1 MTRILGIALLLLISF
16 SSYSQ
21 EITLEQ
27 AVMAWSNDLYPSS
40 KEQLKWLNTGS
51 QFTFVE
57 DDALMIEGLKG
68 KAKKLIDT
76 QGLESIVGFAFK
88 SFPRYSWSDDG
99 RLSFKKDNKAY
110 FVDLKRKKFDVQ
122 DLPEDAENIDHH
134 KTSGHIAFTRAQNL
148 FIQKDG
154 NTLAVS
160 NNPEGVVAG
169 QAIARYEFGIAKGTF
184 WNNSGTALAFYQKD
198 ERHVGNYPLVE
209 YNTTPATLRSI
220 KYPMAG
226 SESEYAA
233 VGIYDMKTGKSTYL
247 DFQRLGKDEFY
258 ATNVCWSPDDRFVY
272 VAVVTRDQ
280 NQMILQQFNAST
292 GQLEKVLFQEKDQ
305 KYVEPEH
312 PLYFVPKKG
321 NEFIWIS
328 EKDGFNNL
336 YHYTDSG
343 KLIAKTQATFPIT
356 EFLGFSDDAKFCFV
370 MGTGK
375 NATESHLFKVN
386 LADMSMSRLSKVEGV
401 HNITPSSDFS
411 YFIDEYSNISTP
423 GMTQIIDA
431 QGKELKPIHIAA
443 NPLEGKKTGDVSLLD
458 ITADD
463 GTKLHARLIKPSN
476 FDPKK
481 KYPVLV
487 YVYNGPHVQLVTNS
501 WNGGAPLW
509 MNSFAEEGYLVFSV
523 DGRGSANR
531 GKDFEQAIHRNLG
544 ELEMSDQLKGVEYL
558 KSLDYVDEN
567 RMAVHGWSYG
577 GFMTTSLMLRQPG
590 TFKVGVAGGP
600 VIDWNYYEVMYTER
614 YMDSPQDNPEGYEKA
629 NLKNYVSN
637 LEGQLLMIHGTVDD
651 VVVMQHNM
659 SFLTACIDEGVQV
672 DFFVYPGHPHNVRG
686 KDRVHLMTKVLNY
699 IKAAL

>member
-27 AVMAWSNDLYPSS
+27 AVMAWSKDLYPSS

-110 FVDLKRKKFDVQ
+110 FVDLKRKKFEVQ

-148 FIQKDG
+148 FVQKDG

-321 NEFIWIS
+321 NECIWIS

-356 EFLGFSDDAKFCFV
+356 EFLGFSADAKFCFV

-386 LADMSMSRLSKVEGV
+386 LADMSMSRLSKSEGV
-401 HNITPSSDFS
+401 HKITPSSDFS
-411 YFIDEYSNISTP
+411 YFIEEYSNISTP

-443 NPLEGKKTGDVSLLD
+443 NPLEDKKTGDVSLLD

-544 ELEMSDQLKGVEYL
+544 ELEMSDQLNGVEYL

>member
-1 MTRILGIALLLLISF
+1 
-16 SSYSQ
+16 
-21 EITLEQ
+21 
-27 AVMAWSNDLYPSS
+27 MAWSNDLYPSS
-40 KEQLKWLNTGS
+40 KDQLKWLSTGS

-57 DDALMIEGLKG
+57 DDALMMEGLKG

-76 QGLESIVGFAFK
+76 QGLGSIVGFAFK

-110 FVDLKRKKFDVQ
+110 FVDLKRKKFEVQ

-134 KTSGHIAFTRAQNL
+134 KKSGHIAFTRSQNL
-148 FIQKDG
+148 FVQKDG

-169 QAIARYEFGIAKGTF
+169 QAIARYEFGITKGTF

-198 ERHVGNYPLVE
+198 ERHVGDYPLVE

-233 VGIYDMKTGKSTYL
+233 VGVYDMKTGKSTYL

-312 PLYFVPKKG
+312 PLYFVPNKG

-356 EFLGFSDDAKFCFV
+356 EFLGFSADAKFCFV

-386 LADMSMSRLSKVEGV
+386 LADMSMSRLTKTEGV

-423 GMTQIIDA
+423 GITQIIDA
-431 QGKELKPIHIAA
+431 QGKELKPIHIAP
-443 NPLEGKKTGDVSLLD
+443 NPLEGKKTGQVSLLD

-476 FDPKK
+476 FNPKK

-509 MNSFAEEGYLVFSV
+509 MNSFAEEGYLVFTV
-523 DGRGSANR
+523 DGRGSAHR

-544 ELEMSDQLKGVEYL
+544 ELEMSDQLDGVAYL

-614 YMDSPQDNPEGYEKA
+614 YMDSPQDNPEGYEKT

>member
-1 MTRILGIALLLLISF
+1 MTRILGIALLLFISF
-16 SSYSQ
+16 FSYSQ

-27 AVMAWSNDLYPSS
+27 AVMAWSNDLYPSG
-40 KEQLKWLNTGS
+40 KNQLKWLSTGS

-57 DDALMIEGLKG
+57 DNALMIEGIKG

-76 QGLESIVGFAFK
+76 DGLESIVGFAFK

-99 RLSFKKDNKAY
+99 RLSFNKDNKAY
-110 FVDLKRKKFDVQ
+110 FVDLKRKKFEVQ

-134 KTSGHIAFTRAQNL
+134 KKSGHIAFTRAHNL
-148 FIQKDG
+148 FVQKDG
-154 NTLAVS
+154 NTLSVS
-160 NNPEGVVAG
+160 NNPEGLVAG
-169 QAIARYEFGIAKGTF
+169 QAIARYEFGITKGTF

-198 ERHVGNYPLVE
+198 ERHVGDYPLVE
-209 YNTTPATLRSI
+209 YNTTPAALRSI

-233 VGIYDMKTGKSTYL
+233 VGVYDMKTGKSTYL

-280 NQMILQQFNAST
+280 NQMILQQFNASN

-312 PLYFVPKKG
+312 PLYFVPNKG

-386 LADMSMSRLSKVEGV
+386 LADMSMSRLSKAEGV

-423 GMTQIIDA
+423 GITQIIDA
-431 QGKELKPIHIAA
+431 QGKELKPIHIAP
-443 NPLEGKKTGDVSLLD
+443 NPLEGKKTGDVSLVD
-458 ITADD
+458 ITAKD

-544 ELEMSDQLKGVEYL
+544 ELEMSDQLNGVEYL
-558 KSLDYVDEN
+558 KSLEYVDEN